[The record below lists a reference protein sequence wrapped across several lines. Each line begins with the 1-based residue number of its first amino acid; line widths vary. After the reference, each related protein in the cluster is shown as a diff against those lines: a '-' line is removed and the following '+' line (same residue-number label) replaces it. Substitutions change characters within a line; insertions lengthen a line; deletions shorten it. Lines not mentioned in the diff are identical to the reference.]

1 MKRLL
6 TFSTLLICLIVSSS
20 AYGQQKERRAAIDTE
35 FGTMVIKLYNDTP
48 AHRDNFIK
56 QVKAGTFN
64 GTLFHRVIPF
74 FMAQGGNPISKNAT
88 PTQGLST
95 DNCGTIPA
103 EILPNHYHKKGA
115 IAAARLPDNT
125 NPSRASS
132 TCQFFVVSGYKHN
145 DAQLDALENANRKFT
160 PFQRAY
166 YKVKGG
172 YPFLDGDYT
181 VFAEIVEGF
190 DVIDL
195 IANVTSGKEGVTKD
209 RPLTDIVMNVRMLK

>member
-6 TFSTLLICLIVSSS
+6 TFCMLLICLIVSSS
-20 AYGQQKERRAAIDTE
+20 AYGQQKERMAAIDTE

-56 QVKAGTFN
+56 QVKAGTYN
-64 GTLFHRVIPF
+64 GTLFHRVVPF

-95 DNCGTIPA
+95 DQCGTIPA
-103 EILPNHYHKKGA
+103 EIRPNHYHKKGA
-115 IAAARLPDNT
+115 IAAARLPDGT
-125 NPSRASS
+125 NPNKASS
-132 TCQFFVVSGYKHN
+132 ACQFFIVSGYKHN
-145 DAQLDALENANRKFT
+145 DSQLDGLENANRKFT

-195 IANVTSGKEGVTKD
+195 IANVTAGKDGVTKD